1 MFPNKVPKN
10 ARNLAVYK
18 ADKINELGIEIY
30 KDDRKIAEYLREEC
44 PNTEIVI
51 VSSF

>member
-30 KDDRKIAEYLREEC
+30 KMIGKLQSI
-44 PNTEIVI
+44 
-51 VSSF
+51 